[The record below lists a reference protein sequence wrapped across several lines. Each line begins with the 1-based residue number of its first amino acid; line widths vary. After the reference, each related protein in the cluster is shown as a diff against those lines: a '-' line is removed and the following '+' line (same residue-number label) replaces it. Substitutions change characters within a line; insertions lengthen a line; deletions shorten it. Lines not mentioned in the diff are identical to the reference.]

1 MIGSIKRIARRP
13 SLLLMNKSGHSTSS
27 SIDGEPDSCE
37 SSAVRLDDENTYEYE
52 PTPHRRRPSRRSR
65 RASTGGR
72 FGSFSESLTKGDQSK
87 TFRRKSATTT
97 TSNDRPIIGDDERA
111 YSRRHSLSCVPN
123 TSQQK
128 VLYFI
133 RPEKPVEVERSFKQP
148 LKPCR
153 RKSLSKTKTGGDPL
167 GGPSMHSQRSVSS
180 QRSAAS
186 TRSIDSVYSTTGWSI
201 SSSVPESPP
210 KRPRRRVE
218 SVRLLPPD
226 LEL

>member
-27 SIDGEPDSCE
+27 SGEPDSCE
-37 SSAVRLDDENTYEYE
+37 GSAFCLDDENTNDYE
-52 PTPHRRRPSRRSR
+52 PTPQRRRRSRRSR

-72 FGSFSESLTKGDQSK
+72 FGSFSQTLTKGDQSK
-87 TFRRKSATTT
+87 TFRRNSATTAT
-97 TSNDRPIIGDDERA
+97 TSNDRPTICDYERA
-111 YSRRHSLSCVPN
+111 YARRHSLSCVPN

-128 VLYFI
+128 VLYTI
-133 RPEKPVEVERSFKQP
+133 LPENPGEVERSFKKP

-153 RKSLSKTKTGGDPL
+153 RNSLSKTKTGGDPL
-167 GGPSMHSQRSVSS
+167 GGLSMHSQRSLCS
-180 QRSAAS
+180 QRSVAS
-186 TRSIDSVYSTTGWSI
+186 TRSIDSVYSTTGWSV

-210 KRPRRRVE
+210 KRPRRRVG